1 MNEML
6 TQINTQLRIGTNR
19 DILLTLLLN
28 ISVNVIMY
36 PALSGLLLLFLL
48 FKAAPMAY
56 GGSQARGPIGATAAS
71 LHHSQSNSRSEP
83 RLHPVPQL
91 MAMLDL

>member
-71 LHHSQSNSRSEP
+71 LHHSHSNTRSLTTEQGQELNP
-83 RLHPVPQL
+83 
-91 MAMLDL
+91 

>member
-71 LHHSQSNSRSEP
+71 LHHSHSNTRS
-83 RLHPVPQL
+83 LTH
-91 MAMLDL
+91 